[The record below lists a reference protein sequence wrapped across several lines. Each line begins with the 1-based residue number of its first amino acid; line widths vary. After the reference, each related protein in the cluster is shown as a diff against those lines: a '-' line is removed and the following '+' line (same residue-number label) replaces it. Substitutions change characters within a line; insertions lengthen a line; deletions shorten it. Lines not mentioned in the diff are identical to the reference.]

1 MAPLIRKYHHWF
13 YNFIT
18 YIFLWEFTTC
28 QEKIGWLLMYPC
40 SGLRNLGIYGYEE
53 SLRSKER
60 RYSRP
65 NVKYI

>member
-1 MAPLIRKYHHWF
+1 MAPLICKYHHWF
-13 YNFIT
+13 YSFIT
-18 YIFLWEFTTC
+18 YIFSWEFTTC
-28 QEKIGWLLMYPC
+28 QEKIRGLLMYPC